1 MHILLFFTT
10 LKKQE
15 HVIYK
20 RIPTYI
26 RICLYKLD
34 NHAKMSSLYNY
45 IYWANPAV
53 KTWPTQ
59 SGTFMRMRRM
69 FLRNRNSSSTVV
81 FPLSSSEKEGIPA
94 LICQTKFTCSHW
106 LIASKLSAPCN
117 GVYKEW
123 ASSLAPAKKP
133 VTPLNANTFV
143 LSCVLKIIIIIIT
156 KEKKRKMGGQCN
168 VTQLKYSK

>member
-1 MHILLFFTT
+1 MHAPALSLSISPSEARKHTHVQDALIFFFSSDMHILLFFTT

-15 HVIYK
+15 HIIYK

-69 FLRNRNSSSTVV
+69 YLRNRNSSSTVV
-81 FPLSSSEKEGIPA
+81 FPLSSSEKEGILA
-94 LICQTKFTCSHW
+94 LICQTKFTCSH
-106 LIASKLSAPCN
+106 
-117 GVYKEW
+117 
-123 ASSLAPAKKP
+123 
-133 VTPLNANTFV
+133 
-143 LSCVLKIIIIIIT
+143 
-156 KEKKRKMGGQCN
+156 
-168 VTQLKYSK
+168 

>member
-15 HVIYK
+15 HIIYK

-34 NHAKMSSLYNY
+34 NHAKMISLYNY

-59 SGTFMRMRRM
+59 SGTFMRMRRTY
-69 FLRNRNSSSTVV
+69 LRNRNSSSTVV
-81 FPLSSSEKEGIPA
+81 FPLSSSEKEGILA
-94 LICQTKFTCSHW
+94 FICQTKFTCSHW
-106 LIASKLSAPCN
+106 LIASKLSAPCY

-123 ASSLAPAKKP
+123 ASSLALAKKA

-143 LSCVLKIIIIIIT
+143 LSSCV
-156 KEKKRKMGGQCN
+156 KKNK
-168 VTQLKYSK
+168 